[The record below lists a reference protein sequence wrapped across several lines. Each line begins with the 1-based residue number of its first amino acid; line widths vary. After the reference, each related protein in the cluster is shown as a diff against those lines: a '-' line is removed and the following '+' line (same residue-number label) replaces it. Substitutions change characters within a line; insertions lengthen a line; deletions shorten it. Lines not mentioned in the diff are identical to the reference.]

1 MSLQSSR
8 DWWGKDVRSSLGSA
22 LLAAAAL
29 AIAAA
34 PAGAQLNFSNSYT
47 FLKAVKERDS
57 QKATD
62 LLASPSSTVIN
73 TKEAGS
79 GNGALHILARER
91 DGTWLNF
98 LLTKGAKA
106 DLQNAGGDTALLIA
120 TQIGWAEGAD
130 ILLRR
135 GANVELANRQGETPL
150 ILAVQNRD
158 IALVRL
164 LLAKGA
170 NPKRTDSVAGYSA
183 LDYAK
188 RDGARG
194 ASILKLLEAPPAK
207 PAREVVG
214 PKL

>member
-1 MSLQSSR
+1 M
-8 DWWGKDVRSSLGSA
+8 RSSFGSA
-22 LLAAAAL
+22 FLAAATL
-29 AIAAA
+29 AMAAA

-47 FLKAVKERDS
+47 FLKAVKERDG
-57 QKATD
+57 QKVTD

-73 TKEAGS
+73 TKESGT
-79 GNGALHILARER
+79 GNGALHTVARER

-106 DLQNAGGDTALLIA
+106 DLQNASGDTPLMVA

-130 ILLRR
+130 LLLRR
-135 GANVELANRQGETPL
+135 GASVDLANGRGETPL
-150 ILAVQNRD
+150 IRAVQNRD
-158 IALVRL
+158 MALVRM

-170 NPKRTDSVAGYSA
+170 NPQRSDSVAGYSA

-188 RDGARG
+188 RDARA
-194 ASILKLLEAPPAK
+194 ASILKLLEAPTAK
-207 PAREVVG
+207 PGREVAG